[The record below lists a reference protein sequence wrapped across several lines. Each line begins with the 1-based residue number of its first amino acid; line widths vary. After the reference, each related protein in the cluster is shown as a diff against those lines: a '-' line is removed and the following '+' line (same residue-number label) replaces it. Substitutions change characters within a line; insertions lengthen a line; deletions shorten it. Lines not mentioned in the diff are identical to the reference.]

1 MSKGADQSAV
11 SNVHFSSNDYRTI
24 VDVLELTSNLE
35 STYSTVG
42 KRALVLKALFGASA
56 SVTPPVTIKLGV
68 PPCQDSPDSYEGGDD
83 SGASYDDDNHNISA
97 ESHDEDWENNDELTI
112 IESAQPQFVLSLTAT
127 ATDMLTTES
136 QLTLRALT
144 EESVSSLEWALVLP
158 ILYQHGG
165 ANSCL
170 QVCYCQPNVVRQIG
184 IWGHLTV

>member
-42 KRALVLKALFGASA
+42 KRALVT
-56 SVTPPVTIKLGV
+56 VRIN
-68 PPCQDSPDSYEGGDD
+68 YEGGDD